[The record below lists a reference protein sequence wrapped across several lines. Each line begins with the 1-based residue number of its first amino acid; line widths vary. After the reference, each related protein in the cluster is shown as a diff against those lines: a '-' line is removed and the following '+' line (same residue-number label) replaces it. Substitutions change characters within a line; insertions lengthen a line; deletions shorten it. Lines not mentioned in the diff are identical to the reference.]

1 MSVNKQGWGYVVLSV
16 IGGVLIAGAF
26 LLALQTLTVKA
37 DPVNTITTSGGMVV
51 KMGKVLAE
59 LPQTNINVGSGAN
72 LTVPLGTEAKEVA
85 DLLAQAGI
93 KDTDLI
99 TGNLTVCLASVV
111 SYKTELNGIVGTK
124 IDKQCRNFTPGMM
137 AATINTFA
145 EDYTKHVVSEY
156 KTKYNFI
163 K

>member
-1 MSVNKQGWGYVVLSV
+1 MKTLLAI
-16 IGGVLIAGAF
+16 IGGLLITIAIGAGINVSTTNAN
-26 LLALQTLTVKA
+26 
-37 DPVNTITTSGGMVV
+37 PENTITTSGGMIV

-85 DLLAQAGI
+85 DLLAQAGV
-93 KDTDLI
+93 KDTDILQ
-99 TGNLTVCLASVV
+99 GNLTVCLASVV

-145 EDYTKHVVSEY
+145 ENYTKHVVSEY

>member
-1 MSVNKQGWGYVVLSV
+1 MKTLLSI
-16 IGGVLIAGAF
+16 IGGLLITIAIGF
-26 LLALQTLTVKA
+26 GINQVQSQEKN
-37 DPVNTITTSGGMVV
+37 PENTITTSGGMIV

-59 LPQTNINVGSGAN
+59 LPQSNIDVGSGGSI
-72 LTVPLGTEAKEVA
+72 TVPLGNEAKEVA

-99 TGNLTVCLASVV
+99 TGNLTVCFASVV
-111 SYKTELNGIVGTK
+111 SYKTELNGVVGTK
-124 IDKQCRNFTPGMM
+124 IDSQCRNFTPGMM

-145 EDYTKHVVSEY
+145 EDYTQHVVTEY

-163 K
+163 NKGSK

>member
-1 MSVNKQGWGYVVLSV
+1 MKTLIAV
-16 IGGVLIAGAF
+16 IGGLLITGMFGLGLNHASIE
-26 LLALQTLTVKA
+26 KSSE
-37 DPVNTITTSGGMVV
+37 NTITTSGGMIV

-85 DLLAQAGI
+85 DLLAQAGV
-93 KDTDLI
+93 KDTDILQ
-99 TGNLTVCLASVV
+99 GNLTVCLASVV
-111 SYKTELNGIVGTK
+111 SYKTELNGIIGTK

>member
-1 MSVNKQGWGYVVLSV
+1 LKTLLAI
-16 IGGVLIAGAF
+16 IGGLLITIAIGAGINVSTTNAN
-26 LLALQTLTVKA
+26 
-37 DPVNTITTSGGMVV
+37 PENTITTSGGMIV

-85 DLLAQAGI
+85 DLLAQAGV
-93 KDTDLI
+93 KDTDILQ
-99 TGNLTVCLASVV
+99 GNLTVCLASVV

-145 EDYTKHVVSEY
+145 EDYTKHVVTEY

>member
-1 MSVNKQGWGYVVLSV
+1 LKTLLAI
-16 IGGVLIAGAF
+16 IGGLLITIAIGAGINVSTTNAN
-26 LLALQTLTVKA
+26 
-37 DPVNTITTSGGMVV
+37 PENTITTSGGMIV